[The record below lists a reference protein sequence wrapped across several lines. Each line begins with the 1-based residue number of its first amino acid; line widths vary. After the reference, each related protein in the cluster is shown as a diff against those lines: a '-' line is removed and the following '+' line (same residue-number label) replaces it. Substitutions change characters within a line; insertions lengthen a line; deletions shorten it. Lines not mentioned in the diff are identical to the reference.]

1 MKINDMSC
9 HELTI
14 LIAVVGMVVGLL
26 LSIVYDQRDLGYV
39 IAGALGGAITLTNKF
54 DGGKYHA
61 ESKNY

>member
-9 HELTI
+9 HELTT

-39 IAGALGGAITLTNKF
+39 IAGALGGAITLSNKF
-54 DGGKYHA
+54 DGGKNYA